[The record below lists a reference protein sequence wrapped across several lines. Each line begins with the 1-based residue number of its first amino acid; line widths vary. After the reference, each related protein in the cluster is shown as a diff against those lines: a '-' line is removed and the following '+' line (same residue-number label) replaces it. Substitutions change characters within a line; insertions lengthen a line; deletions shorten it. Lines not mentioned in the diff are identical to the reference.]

1 MIGRLSRRAS
11 RTASCS
17 LRRSTTKTA
26 SGCFRMSATPPRF
39 VSSFSSS
46 ASIAI
51 RSFEGSSSSCPSS
64 RSRRSSCSRS
74 IRFEIVRQFVSRP
87 PSQRWWPVETRW
99 NRASSAP
106 APPPSRPT
114 GSGTGKPLHLTS
126 ARISSRTRCRRE
138 IPCLELRFVA
148 ANADASCMESLP
160 PETSESL
167 AQLADEIRAE
177 AWDLALAVVA
187 EGLRE
192 DAIPPLARLGRIGQ
206 LGDMPTFIGELAEHL
221 HHPTPE
227 RLRRGSQLAAL
238 VRDHARER
246 EALGFAPRDIVTEF
260 LVLRRV
266 LWRLVRDRS
275 AILEASDVFV
285 LEERLHDVIDSL
297 VTECVVAYF
306 DRATSELSHK
316 ARHDALTDLLNH
328 ASFTRELEL
337 ELERAKRY
345 GSGVTLVFFDLDDF
359 KEINDTHGHQAGDRV
374 LGRVAQLLRGQ
385 LRRSDLAGR
394 MGG

>member
-1 MIGRLSRRAS
+1 M
-11 RTASCS
+11 
-17 LRRSTTKTA
+17 
-26 SGCFRMSATPPRF
+26 
-39 VSSFSSS
+39 
-46 ASIAI
+46 
-51 RSFEGSSSSCPSS
+51 
-64 RSRRSSCSRS
+64 
-74 IRFEIVRQFVSRP
+74 
-87 PSQRWWPVETRW
+87 
-99 NRASSAP
+99 
-106 APPPSRPT
+106 
-114 GSGTGKPLHLTS
+114 
-126 ARISSRTRCRRE
+126 
-138 IPCLELRFVA
+138 
-148 ANADASCMESLP
+148 P

-221 HHPTPE
+221 QHPRPE

-266 LWRLVRDRS
+266 LWRLVRGRS
-275 AILEASDVFV
+275 AMLETSEVFL
-285 LEERLHDVIDSL
+285 LEERVHDVIDSL

-306 DRATSELSHK
+306 DRATSELAYK

-337 ELERAKRY
+337 ELERAQRY

-359 KEINDTHGHQAGDRV
+359 KELNDTQGQQAGDRA
-374 LGRVAQLLRGQ
+374 LQQVARLLREE

-394 MGG
+394 MGGDEFAAMLAESEHDTGETFLDRLNVRIGELVESGELPVPVGMSAGVTRYPDDGDDAQALFALADTRLYEAKRASSA

>member
-1 MIGRLSRRAS
+1 VEPGVVCAGTATQPTHRVGGRKLLNLSNDE
-11 RTASCS
+11 
-17 LRRSTTKTA
+17 
-26 SGCFRMSATPPRF
+26 SA
-39 VSSFSSS
+39 
-46 ASIAI
+46 
-51 RSFEGSSSSCPSS
+51 
-64 RSRRSSCSRS
+64 
-74 IRFEIVRQFVSRP
+74 
-87 PSQRWWPVETRW
+87 
-99 NRASSAP
+99 
-106 APPPSRPT
+106 
-114 GSGTGKPLHLTS
+114 
-126 ARISSRTRCRRE
+126 
-138 IPCLELRFVA
+138 LELRFVA
-148 ANADASCMESLP
+148 TDADGCCVEAPL

-167 AQLADEIRAE
+167 AHLADEIRAE
-177 AWDLALAVVA
+177 AWDLALAVVE
-187 EGLRE
+187 EGLR
-192 DAIPPLARLGRIGQ
+192 DDTIPPLARLGRIGQ

-221 HHPTPE
+221 HRPRPE
-227 RLRRGSQLAAL
+227 RLHRSSQLAAL

-275 AILEASDVFV
+275 AMLEASDVFV

-306 DRATSELSHK
+306 DRATSELSYR

-359 KEINDTHGHQAGDRV
+359 KELNDTHGHQAGDRA
-374 LGRVAQLLRGQ
+374 LKLVARLLREEIRQ
-385 LRRSDLAGR
+385 SDLAGR
-394 MGG
+394 MGGDEFAALLVESDQETGATFLGRLKARLDELVESGELPVPVGLSAGVTRYPDDGDDAQALFALADLRLYEAKRASAA

>member
-1 MIGRLSRRAS
+1 
-11 RTASCS
+11 
-17 LRRSTTKTA
+17 
-26 SGCFRMSATPPRF
+26 
-39 VSSFSSS
+39 
-46 ASIAI
+46 
-51 RSFEGSSSSCPSS
+51 
-64 RSRRSSCSRS
+64 
-74 IRFEIVRQFVSRP
+74 
-87 PSQRWWPVETRW
+87 
-99 NRASSAP
+99 
-106 APPPSRPT
+106 
-114 GSGTGKPLHLTS
+114 
-126 ARISSRTRCRRE
+126 
-138 IPCLELRFVA
+138 
-148 ANADASCMESLP
+148 MESLP
-160 PETSESL
+160 PETSKSL

-221 HHPTPE
+221 QHPRPE

-266 LWRLVRDRS
+266 LWRLVRGRS
-275 AILEASDVFV
+275 AMLETSEVFL
-285 LEERLHDVIDSL
+285 LEERVHDVIDSL

-306 DRATSELSHK
+306 DRATSELAYK

-337 ELERAKRY
+337 ELERAQRY

-359 KEINDTHGHQAGDRV
+359 KELNDTQGHQAGDRA
-374 LGRVAQLLRGQ
+374 LQQVARLLREE

-394 MGG
+394 MGGDEFAAMLAESEHDTGETFLDRLNLRIGELVESGELPVPVGMSAGVTRYPDDGDDAQALFALADTRLYEAKRASSA

>member
-1 MIGRLSRRAS
+1 
-11 RTASCS
+11 
-17 LRRSTTKTA
+17 
-26 SGCFRMSATPPRF
+26 
-39 VSSFSSS
+39 
-46 ASIAI
+46 
-51 RSFEGSSSSCPSS
+51 
-64 RSRRSSCSRS
+64 
-74 IRFEIVRQFVSRP
+74 
-87 PSQRWWPVETRW
+87 
-99 NRASSAP
+99 
-106 APPPSRPT
+106 
-114 GSGTGKPLHLTS
+114 
-126 ARISSRTRCRRE
+126 
-138 IPCLELRFVA
+138 
-148 ANADASCMESLP
+148 MESLP

-221 HHPTPE
+221 QHPRPE

-266 LWRLVRDRS
+266 LWRLVRGRS
-275 AILEASDVFV
+275 AMLETSEVFL
-285 LEERLHDVIDSL
+285 LEERVHDVIDSL

-306 DRATSELSHK
+306 DQATSELAYK

-337 ELERAKRY
+337 ELERAQRY
-345 GSGVTLVFFDLDDF
+345 GAGVTLVFFDLDDF
-359 KEINDTHGHQAGDRV
+359 KELNDTQGHQAGDRA
-374 LGRVAQLLRGQ
+374 LQQVARLLREE

-394 MGG
+394 MGGDEFAAMLAESEHDTGETFLDRLNVRIGELVESGELPVPVGMSAGVTRYPDDGDDAQALFALADTRLYEAKRASSA

>member
-1 MIGRLSRRAS
+1 M
-11 RTASCS
+11 
-17 LRRSTTKTA
+17 
-26 SGCFRMSATPPRF
+26 
-39 VSSFSSS
+39 
-46 ASIAI
+46 
-51 RSFEGSSSSCPSS
+51 
-64 RSRRSSCSRS
+64 
-74 IRFEIVRQFVSRP
+74 
-87 PSQRWWPVETRW
+87 
-99 NRASSAP
+99 
-106 APPPSRPT
+106 
-114 GSGTGKPLHLTS
+114 
-126 ARISSRTRCRRE
+126 
-138 IPCLELRFVA
+138 EL
-148 ANADASCMESLP
+148 LP

-221 HHPTPE
+221 HHPRPE

-266 LWRLVRDRS
+266 LWRLVRGRS
-275 AILEASDVFV
+275 AMLETSEVFL
-285 LEERLHDVIDSL
+285 LEERVHDVIDSL

-306 DRATSELSHK
+306 DRATSELAYK

-337 ELERAKRY
+337 ELERAQRY

-359 KEINDTHGHQAGDRV
+359 KELNDTQGHQAGDRA
-374 LGRVAQLLRGQ
+374 LQQVARLLREE

-394 MGG
+394 MGGDEFAAMLVESEHDTGETFLDRLNVRIGELVESGELPVPVGMSAGVTRYPDDGDDAQALFALADTRLYEAKRASAA

>member
-1 MIGRLSRRAS
+1 
-11 RTASCS
+11 
-17 LRRSTTKTA
+17 
-26 SGCFRMSATPPRF
+26 
-39 VSSFSSS
+39 
-46 ASIAI
+46 
-51 RSFEGSSSSCPSS
+51 
-64 RSRRSSCSRS
+64 
-74 IRFEIVRQFVSRP
+74 
-87 PSQRWWPVETRW
+87 
-99 NRASSAP
+99 
-106 APPPSRPT
+106 
-114 GSGTGKPLHLTS
+114 
-126 ARISSRTRCRRE
+126 
-138 IPCLELRFVA
+138 
-148 ANADASCMESLP
+148 MESLP
-160 PETSESL
+160 PETSQSL

-221 HHPTPE
+221 HHPRPE

-266 LWRLVRDRS
+266 LWRLVRGRS
-275 AILEASDVFV
+275 GMLETSEVFL
-285 LEERLHDVIDSL
+285 LEERVHDVIDSL

-306 DRATSELSHK
+306 DRATSELAYK

-337 ELERAKRY
+337 ELERAQRY
-345 GSGVTLVFFDLDDF
+345 GSGVTLVFFDLNDF
-359 KEINDTHGHQAGDRV
+359 KDLNDTQGHQAGDRA
-374 LGRVAQLLRGQ
+374 LQQVARLLREE

-394 MGG
+394 MGGDEFAAMLAESEHDTGETFLDRLNVRIGELVESGELPVPVGMSAGVTRYPDDGDDAQALFALADTRLYEAKRASSA

>member
-1 MIGRLSRRAS
+1 
-11 RTASCS
+11 
-17 LRRSTTKTA
+17 
-26 SGCFRMSATPPRF
+26 
-39 VSSFSSS
+39 
-46 ASIAI
+46 
-51 RSFEGSSSSCPSS
+51 
-64 RSRRSSCSRS
+64 
-74 IRFEIVRQFVSRP
+74 
-87 PSQRWWPVETRW
+87 
-99 NRASSAP
+99 
-106 APPPSRPT
+106 
-114 GSGTGKPLHLTS
+114 
-126 ARISSRTRCRRE
+126 
-138 IPCLELRFVA
+138 
-148 ANADASCMESLP
+148 MESLP

-221 HHPTPE
+221 QHPRPE

-266 LWRLVRDRS
+266 LWRLVRGRS
-275 AILEASDVFV
+275 AMLETSEVFL
-285 LEERLHDVIDSL
+285 LEERVHDVIDSL

-306 DRATSELSHK
+306 DRATSELAYK

-337 ELERAKRY
+337 ELERAQRY

-359 KEINDTHGHQAGDRV
+359 KELNDTQGHQAGDRA
-374 LGRVAQLLRGQ
+374 LQQVARLLREE

-394 MGG
+394 MGGDEFAAMLAESEHDTGETFLDRLNVRIGELVESGELPIPVAMSAGVTRYPDDGDDAQALFALADTRLYEAKRASSA